1 MRDVAIVSFA
11 QTKHERSAQGINEV
25 EMLMPL
31 LKEALDGAGITKD
44 RVDFVCSGSSDY
56 LAGQPFSFVMTLD
69 AFGPWPP
76 ISESHVDMDGA
87 WAVYEAWV
95 KMQTGKVDIALVYAY
110 GKSSPGDIRRV
121 MSRQLDPYYLQPLW
135 PDSVALAALQ
145 ARAGLDAGAFTAEQ
159 MAEVA
164 ASSRRNAKANQFA
177 QVTGDA
183 DVATLLEEPEFLSPL
198 RKHDCAPVS
207 DGAAVVILAAGDVAN
222 ELSSRPAWIRGFD
235 HRTEAHALGV
245 RDLTTS
251 TSTRIAGEKAGVG
264 AGKVDIAELHAPFSH
279 QELIL
284 REALGLGDDVSVNP
298 SGGALC
304 ANPVM
309 AAGLVR
315 MGEAATR
322 ISRGDGDRAV
332 AHATSGPCLQQNLV
346 CVLDAERA
354 ATNEEGE

>member
-11 QTKHERSAQGINEV
+11 QTKHERAITAINEV
-25 EMLMPL
+25 EMLMPIL
-31 LKEALDGAGITKD
+31 GEAMAAAGITKD

-95 KMQTGKVDIALVYAY
+95 KMQTGKVDVALIYAY

-121 MSRQLDPYYLQPLW
+121 LTRQLDPYYLEPLW
-135 PDSVALAALQ
+135 VDPVAMAALQ
-145 ARAGLDAGAFTAEQ
+145 ARLGLEAGTYTVEQ

-164 ASSRRNAKANQFA
+164 ARSRRRAASNPYA
-177 QVTGDA
+177 QVSGEVDA
-183 DVATLLEEPEFLSPL
+183 SALLAADEYLSPL
-198 RKHDCAPVS
+198 RPHDCAPIS
-207 DGAAVVILAAGDVAN
+207 DGAAVLVLAADDVAR
-222 ELSSRPAWIRGFD
+222 ELSDRPAWIRGID
-235 HRTEAHALGV
+235 HRIEAHALGT
-245 RDLTTS
+245 RDLTRSVS
-251 TSTRIAGEKAGVG
+251 TEQAAAKAGVG
-264 AGKVDIAELHAPFSH
+264 DGPVHIAELHAPFTH
-279 QELIL
+279 QELL
-284 REALGLGDDVSVNP
+284 LAQALGLGDETDVNP

-304 ANPVM
+304 ANPIM
-309 AAGLVR
+309 TAGLIR

-346 CVLDAERA
+346 CVL
-354 ATNEEGE
+354 EGE

>member
-11 QTKHERSAQGINEV
+11 QTKHEREVSGINEV

-31 LKEALDGAGITKD
+31 LGDALGQAGIGKD
-44 RVDFVCSGSSDY
+44 RVQFVCSGSSDY

-87 WAVYEAWV
+87 WALYEAWV
-95 KMQTGKVDIALVYAY
+95 KMQTGAVDIALIYAY

-121 MSRQLDPYYLQPLW
+121 LTRQLDPYYQGPLW
-135 PDSVALAALQ
+135 PDSVAIAALQ
-145 ARAGLDAGAFTAEQ
+145 ARAGLDAGTFTVEQ

-164 ASSRRNAKANQFA
+164 AASRRHAKANPFA
-177 QVTGDA
+177 QLAGDA
-183 DVATLLEEPEFLSPL
+183 DVAALLEEDELLAPL

-207 DGAAVVILAAGDVAN
+207 DGAAVLILAAEDVAR
-222 ELSSRPAWIRGFD
+222 ELSDRPAWIRGID
-235 HRTEAHALGV
+235 HRIEAHSLGV
-245 RDLTTS
+245 RDLTDS
-251 TSTRIAGEKAGVG
+251 PSTRLAGEKAGVG
-264 AGKVDIAELHAPFSH
+264 HKGVDIAELHAPFTH

-284 REALGLGDDVSVNP
+284 RQALGLGDDVTVNP

-322 ISRGDGDRAV
+322 ISRGEADRAV

-346 CVLDAERA
+346 CVL
-354 ATNEEGE
+354 EGD

>member
-1 MRDVAIVSFA
+1 
-11 QTKHERSAQGINEV
+11 
-25 EMLMPL
+25 MLMPL
-31 LKEALDGAGITKD
+31 LGEALGAAGISKD

-87 WAVYEAWV
+87 WALYEAWV
-95 KMQTGKVDIALVYAY
+95 KMQMGKADIALIYAY

-121 MSRQLDPYYLQPLW
+121 LTRQLDPYYLQPLW

-145 ARAGLDAGAFTAEQ
+145 ARTGLEAGTFTEAQ

-164 ASSRRNAKANQFA
+164 AASRRSATSNPFA
-177 QVTGDA
+177 QLSGEVDA
-183 DVATLLEEPEFLSPL
+183 ASLLAEPEFLSPL

-207 DGAAVVILAAGDVAN
+207 DGAAVLVMAAGDVAR
-222 ELSSRPAWIRGFD
+222 ELSDRPAWIRGID
-235 HRTEAHALGV
+235 HRIEPHARGV

-251 TSTRIAGEKAGVG
+251 VSTAQAAVG
-264 AGKVDIAELHAPFSH
+264 AGVAYGKVDLAELHAPFTH

-284 REALGLGDDVSVNP
+284 RTSLGLGDDVVVNP

-304 ANPVM
+304 ANPM
-309 AAGLVR
+309 MTAGMIRL
-315 MGEAATR
+315 GEAATR
-322 ISRGDGDRAV
+322 ITRGDADRAV

-346 CVLDAERA
+346 CVL
-354 ATNEEGE
+354 EGE